1 MSRKAHMGVQIL
13 FYKITQKVMYQS
25 YLNFIPLSKW
35 LYKKYKH
42 YCSDVISISLEIKR
56 QIPIL
61 SPVNKMQFN
70 F

>member
-42 YCSDVISISLEIKR
+42 YCSDVKIKR

-61 SPVNKMQFN
+61 SPVNKMQFD